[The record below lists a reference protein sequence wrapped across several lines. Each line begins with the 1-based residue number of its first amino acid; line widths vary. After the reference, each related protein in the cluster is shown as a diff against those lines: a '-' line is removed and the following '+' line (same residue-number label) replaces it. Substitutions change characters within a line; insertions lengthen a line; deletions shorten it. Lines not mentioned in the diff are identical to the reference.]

1 MIEDIAEKKNTSQN
15 LNTNQQLI
23 LIYVLFPKAFL
34 ITEAKDEKFKKQNKK
49 SIEMIQFLKKV
60 IRKIIKPTI
69 FKILKQ

>member
-49 SIEMIQFLKKV
+49 SIEMI
-60 IRKIIKPTI
+60 
-69 FKILKQ
+69 